1 MHSRGHGA
9 ALDVG
14 RAYSRSKRARVR
26 LGLRGCGVQSP
37 RGARGSAPE
46 AHSVPFAVRFLRCL
60 VVCPV
65 VSALARLRARPWSQE
80 GRGGRDISRSVAPH
94 APAHRPLRWSSDV
107 LGPQRPARAL
117 ARTKCRPERS
127 CAEATPAPRH
137 SALLYPPGTSQS
149 PRSAPRSSRGRGT
162 LSPRA
167 ASASRRTRRT
177 RPRRRDA
184 AQGLCSSAPK
194 ERGRWLGEPRPWWRP

>member
-65 VSALARLRARPWSQE
+65 VSALAQGQAFASPSF
-80 GRGGRDISRSVAPH
+80 
-94 APAHRPLRWSSDV
+94 
-107 LGPQRPARAL
+107 AL
-117 ARTKCRPERS
+117 ALVTER
-127 CAEATPAPRH
+127 
-137 SALLYPPGTSQS
+137 
-149 PRSAPRSSRGRGT
+149 
-162 LSPRA
+162 LSPQDLALPVGWSAGRRA
-167 ASASRRTRRT
+167 S
-177 RPRRRDA
+177 
-184 AQGLCSSAPK
+184 GHF
-194 ERGRWLGEPRPWWRP
+194 G